1 MPPIFIG
8 WTRSFWLGIVPAI
21 MVLADLLMAIG
32 SDGAVGPISGVI
44 SVTLDVPPEKIEEA
58 LRGLAGLSALIV
70 AHQRR
75 GAARPYTAN
84 PKDIN

>member
-1 MPPIFIG
+1 MTPIFIG

-44 SVTLDVPPEKIEEA
+44 SVMLGLPPEKVEQV
-58 LRGLAGLSALIV
+58 LRGVAGVAALIV

-84 PKDIN
+84 PKAIN